1 MRNEGWQ
8 RRRAGSKN
16 AADAVV
22 RRHRPDYMIA
32 LFTAILMLLGL
43 ITMYSIGPQR
53 ANVLNNAMGS
63 NFSDSY
69 FFIKQTVSTILAITA
84 FALAATIPYKL
95 FIKNAS
101 KLFVV
106 GLAACLLLAVA
117 GLAGLS
123 FAEEINGATRWFDLG
138 ILGSIQPAEI
148 LKFGLLTYLAVFL
161 GKRIK
166 EGELNNWSRTL
177 LPAGIM
183 IAAALLFIVVI
194 QKDMG
199 TGISLMAIVATMLF
213 VAGINKK
220 IGLTLLAVLIV
231 AGSVMV
237 FTAPHRVARV
247 MTFLQGDN
255 TSTDDR
261 GAYHIQHAKIA
272 IGSGGLHGVG
282 IGNSVQATG
291 YLPEAINDSVFA
303 ILGET
308 FGFVGLV
315 ALIALFTALLMR
327 MLRVL
332 DHLVDIR
339 LKLLAAGVFGWFG
352 AHVILNIA
360 AMIGIF
366 PLTGITLPLLSFGG
380 TSMLFMAAAL
390 GLVFQLSRYTVH
402 SSRIKEDMSYENS
415 SSRRGVG
422 RTRYT
427 GRRGA
432 QSAARYT
439 S

>member
-1 MRNEGWQ
+1 MRDEGWQ
-8 RRRAGSKN
+8 RRRSRTSGSGELT
-16 AADAVV
+16 V

-32 LFTAILMLLGL
+32 LFTGILMLLGL
-43 ITMYSIGPQR
+43 VTIYAIGPQR
-53 ANVLNNAMGS
+53 ANVLNNAFGS
-63 NFSDSY
+63 NYSDSY
-69 FFIKQTVSTILAITA
+69 FFIKQIISTILAIGA
-84 FALAATIPYKL
+84 FIVAATLPYMLVVKH
-95 FIKNAS
+95 AS
-101 KLFVV
+101 KLFII
-106 GLAACLLLAVA
+106 GLASCLLLAVA

-123 FAEEINGATRWFDLG
+123 FAQEINGATRWFNLG

-148 LKFGLLTYLAVFL
+148 VKFGLMAYLAVFL

-166 EGELNNWSRTL
+166 EGELNNWRQTL
-177 LPAGIM
+177 LPAGLM
-183 IAAALLFIVVI
+183 TAAALLFIIVV

-199 TGISLMAIVATMLF
+199 TGISVMAIVAMMLF
-213 VAGINKK
+213 VAGLNKK
-220 IGLTLLAVLIV
+220 IGLTLLAVLAV
-231 AGSVMV
+231 VGCVLV
-237 FTAPHRVARV
+237 FTAPHRVARI

-255 TSTDDR
+255 TSTDDAA
-261 GAYHIQHAKIA
+261 AYHIQHAKIA

-282 IGNSVQATG
+282 IGNSIQATG

-315 ALIALFTALLMR
+315 ALIALFVALLMR

-332 DHLVDIR
+332 DHMVDIR

-402 SSRIKEDMSYENS
+402 SSQIKEAMHHEDSR
-415 SSRRGVG
+415 SRRGIG
-422 RTRYT
+422 RTRYAS
-427 GRRGA
+427 RR
-432 QSAARYT
+432 S